1 MPRKSQCYFSISLLC
16 LDTRVMPNIFLMLA
30 EILVPV
36 ARSCI
41 LGEKQFLYL
50 IPPSPYLQ
58 LDCLFFTINNLLF
71 F

>member
-1 MPRKSQCYFSISLLC
+1 
-16 LDTRVMPNIFLMLA
+16 MPNIFLMLA

-36 ARSCI
+36 ARSYI

-50 IPPSPYLQ
+50 IPSPYLQ